1 MAISNP
7 SHNGDDH
14 DGGVSRAQRGDGDD
28 SDGDGA
34 LHACALELGCR
45 RPRRLLPA
53 CQLAMALLALA

>member
-1 MAISNP
+1 MFNP

-14 DGGVSRAQRGDGDD
+14 DGGVSRAQRGDGDY
-28 SDGDGA
+28 SDGYGA
-34 LHACALELGCR
+34 LNTCALELGCR